1 MNKYFCDICG
11 KEIKTVKMKI
21 IHGNFDNYQECVI
34 DLCDECSEIL
44 TQENL
49 TKAIKQFLHIESE
62 GENA

>member
-1 MNKYFCDICG
+1 
-11 KEIKTVKMKI
+11 MKI

-62 GENA
+62 GENE